1 MPSTEPTLR
10 FLQAIDMFQEHVLH
24 AGSQSNESAIEQAKD
39 QQIKEAL
46 KSGYK
51 KATGKDT
58 PF

>member
-1 MPSTEPTLR
+1 
-10 FLQAIDMFQEHVLH
+10 MFQEHVMK
-24 AGSQSNESAIEQAKD
+24 AGSQSDESAIEQAKD

-51 KATGKDT
+51 KATGNDI